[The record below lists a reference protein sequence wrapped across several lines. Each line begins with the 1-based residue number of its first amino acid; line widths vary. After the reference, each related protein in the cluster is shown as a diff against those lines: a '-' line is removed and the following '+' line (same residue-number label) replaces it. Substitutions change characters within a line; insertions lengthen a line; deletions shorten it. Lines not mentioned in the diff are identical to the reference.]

1 MLALGFRVVQSEWQD
16 PVTVGSGTGLS
27 GSKRFRTSGNLQP
40 TSDAVFQSPRGLF
53 ESALDPQQLLS
64 STPDGAPYRT
74 PTPARKDEEPACNT
88 DVARRH
94 AGERT
99 QPPYRSLKPATPSAR
114 LIPI

>member
-88 DVARRH
+88 DGPGVTPVSALSRRIE
-94 AGERT
+94 AS
-99 QPPYRSLKPATPSAR
+99 SLPHPAQD
-114 LIPI
+114 